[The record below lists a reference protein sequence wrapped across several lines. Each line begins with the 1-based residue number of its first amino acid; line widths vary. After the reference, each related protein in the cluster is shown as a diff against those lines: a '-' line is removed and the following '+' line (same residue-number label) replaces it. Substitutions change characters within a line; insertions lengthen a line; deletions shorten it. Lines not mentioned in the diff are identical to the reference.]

1 MENVNNPKN
10 SIYIKKQQ
18 NEYDLKHFENDFNI
32 QNNIK
37 ANLSE
42 NDESGQKD
50 NLIKCL
56 NIQFGKANKVSI
68 NNNKNINE
76 DSNKRITISE
86 DNSVKSKIKEN
97 RGKISLRKK
106 NCKRK
111 FDDEIIKAESKEEI
125 NKTINLMNEF
135 NKINFE
141 KKNNENNNSLNIHI
155 CDAPLKKGRRNQT
168 FVYSN
173 TKEDF

>member
-1 MENVNNPKN
+1 M
-10 SIYIKKQQ
+10 
-18 NEYDLKHFENDFNI
+18 
-32 QNNIK
+32 
-37 ANLSE
+37 
-42 NDESGQKD
+42 
-50 NLIKCL
+50 
-56 NIQFGKANKVSI
+56 
-68 NNNKNINE
+68 
-76 DSNKRITISE
+76 
-86 DNSVKSKIKEN
+86 
-97 RGKISLRKK
+97 RKK

-111 FDDEIIKAESKEEI
+111 FDDEIIKAESKEDI

-141 KKNNENNNSLNIHI
+141 KENNENNNSLNIHI

>member
-1 MENVNNPKN
+1 M
-10 SIYIKKQQ
+10 
-18 NEYDLKHFENDFNI
+18 LG
-32 QNNIK
+32 
-37 ANLSE
+37 

-68 NNNKNINE
+68 NNDKNLNE
-76 DSNKRITISE
+76 ESNKCITISE

-97 RGKISLRKK
+97 RGKISLKKK

-111 FDDEIIKAESKEEI
+111 LDDEIIKIESKEEI
-125 NKTINLMNEF
+125 NKTINLINEF
-135 NKINFE
+135 NKINIE
-141 KKNNENNNSLNIHI
+141 KENKENNNNLNIHI
-155 CDAPLKKGRRNQT
+155 CDAPQKKGKRNQT
-168 FVYSN
+168 FIYSN